1 MRTSIRCLSLV
12 AVIAVTIFAVKLLVA
27 FKPPPK
33 NESREAQVPRVQTAI
48 VAANTLKPTTQATGR
63 LESLRSQFIFS
74 IPRRHHHREIGL
86 EVNLVDFARKTGQQG
101 HGCQGRS
108 GAHAYSSD
116 RAHYHHDISRHIAAD
131 LFCRQADR
139 LSHSH
144 GVSLG
149 FGLLFT
155 TGPIPVDTK
164 FIYDRR

>member
-33 NESREAQVPRVQTAI
+33 KEQGAQVPHVLTAI
-48 VAANTLKPTTQATGR
+48 VAAKTLKPTTQATGR

-108 GAHAYSSD
+108 RTHAHSSD

-131 LFCRQADR
+131 LFLPPGRSPFILPWRQPWFRAIVHYR
-139 LSHSH
+139 ANP
-144 GVSLG
+144 G
-149 FGLLFT
+149 
-155 TGPIPVDTK
+155 
-164 FIYDRR
+164 